1 MFKTILA
8 AGLATAALT
17 AAFSTATAGNLLAY
31 GRLPALSD
39 VEISGDGA
47 NLAYIVHDA
56 GIARIVIQPLDG
68 GAAQSIDFG
77 KTKVRGVSWPD
88 PGHVL
93 VQVSRTDSIEHMTY
107 VGEMFQATSVNI
119 KTGASVQIPTKG
131 YETITNI
138 LQDNPTGAVIGGKP
152 AILAALYAG
161 EEAKS
166 IQRGRYDLYRIDPDS
181 GIASMHQMG
190 DADTDS
196 YLAKSDGTVVA
207 RTRFRRE
214 NSRWSVELRKGGWT
228 DAYVVTAPLDRPA
241 LLGLSLDEKSVV
253 LKLWDETAKAYRF
266 APISLETGK
275 MGALYGPTE
284 PFRTITDNSQR
295 IIGVVRESGFQQ
307 YEFFEPRIAEAW
319 STIASVFPG
328 RQLTLQSTSDDY
340 SKIVFYVE
348 GTGEPGGYYML
359 NLAAKKL
366 QKVGSALPGLTGADV
381 AEVRTVTYPAADG
394 LPIHGYLTLP
404 QGRAAKGLP
413 LVVLPHGG
421 PRARDSA
428 GFDWWAQALAS
439 RGYAVL
445 QPNFRGSTGYGET
458 FVRAGD
464 GEWGGKMQ
472 TDLSDGV
479 RALAKQGLI
488 DPKRVC
494 IVGASYGG
502 YAALAG
508 ITLDKGVYRCAASVA
523 GIGDVRKMLDWYMVR
538 YGEEQPIVRDY
549 KRYFAVA
556 SPSDDKLAARSPVRH
571 AEASDGPVLLIH
583 GKDDTVVPYDQSTDM
598 RRALER
604 AGKPVEFVTLAAEDH
619 WLSREATR
627 QQMLTAIVTFLEKNN
642 PPN

>member
-1 MFKTILA
+1 MLKKRLTA
-8 AGLATAALT
+8 SLATAAL
-17 AAFSTATAGNLLAY
+17 AASISTATAGSLEAY

-56 GIARIVIQPLDG
+56 GVSRVVIQPLDG
-68 GAAQSIDFG
+68 GSAQSVDFG

-93 VQVSRTDSIEHMTY
+93 VEVSRTTSIENMTY
-107 VGEMFQATSVNI
+107 VHEMFQATSVNI

-138 LQDNPTGAVIGGKP
+138 LQDDPTGAVIGGKP

-166 IQRGRYDLYRIDPDS
+166 WQRGRYDLYRIDPDS
-181 GIASMHQMG
+181 GVASMHQMG
-190 DADTDS
+190 DSDTES
-196 YLAKSDGTVVA
+196 YLAKADGTVVA

-214 NSRWSVELRKGGWT
+214 TSRWSVELRKGGWT

-253 LKLWDETAKAYRF
+253 LKLWDEATKAYRL

-275 MGALYGPTE
+275 LEAFYGPTE

-295 IIGVVRESGFQQ
+295 IIGVVRDSGFQQ
-307 YEFFEPRIAEAW
+307 YEFFEPRMAAAW
-319 STIASVFPG
+319 STIVSVFAG

-340 SKIVFYVE
+340 SKVVFYVE
-348 GTGEPGGYYML
+348 GTGEPGGYYLL
-359 NLAAKKL
+359 NLAARKL
-366 QKVGSALPGLTGADV
+366 QKIGSALPALTGADV
-381 AEVRTVTYPAADG
+381 AEVRAVTYPAADG
-394 LPIHGYLTLP
+394 LMIHGYLTLP
-404 QGRAAKGLP
+404 QGRTAKGLP

-445 QPNFRGSTGYGET
+445 QPNFRGSTGYGEA
-458 FVRAGD
+458 FIRASD

-479 RALAKQGLI
+479 RALAKQGVI
-488 DPKRVC
+488 DPNRVC

-508 ITLDKGVYRCAASVA
+508 ITLEKGAYRCAVSVA
-523 GIGDVRKMLDWYMVR
+523 GIGDLRKMLEWDQSR
-538 YGEEQPIVRDY
+538 YDSESPVVRDY
-549 KRYFAVA
+549 KRYFAITSSA
-556 SPSDDKLAARSPVRH
+556 DDKLAARSPVRY
-571 AEASDGPVLLIH
+571 AAQADGPVLLIH
-583 GKDDTVVPYDQSTDM
+583 GKDDTVVPFDQSADM

-604 AGKPVEFVTLAAEDH
+604 AGKPVEFVTLSAEDH

-627 QQMLTAIVTFLEKNN
+627 QQMLTAVVGFLEKNN

>member
-1 MFKTILA
+1 VLKSF
-8 AGLATAALT
+8 GCSVAALLL
-17 AAFSTATAGNLLAY
+17 SATSALAGPLEAY

-47 NLAYIVHDA
+47 NLAYIVHEA
-56 GIARIVIQPLDG
+56 GLARVVIQPLDG
-68 GAAQSIDFG
+68 SAGQSVDFG
-77 KTKVRGVSWPD
+77 KAKVRGISWPA

-93 VQVSRTDSIEHMTY
+93 VEVSRTTSIEDMTY

-138 LQDNPTGAVIGGKP
+138 LSDNPVGGVVGGKP
-152 AILAALYAG
+152 TIFASLYAG

-166 IQRGRYDLYRIDPDS
+166 WQRGRYDLYRVDPDT
-181 GIASMHQMG
+181 GVASMHQMG
-190 DADTDS
+190 DADTNG
-196 YLAKSDGTVVA
+196 YLTKTDGTVVA
-207 RTRFRRE
+207 RTRFHRE
-214 NSRWSVELRKGGWT
+214 TSRWSVELRKGGWT
-228 DAYVVTAPLDRPA
+228 DAYVVTAPLDRPS
-241 LLGLSLDEKSVV
+241 LLGLSLDERSVV
-253 LKLWDETAKAYRF
+253 LKLWDDAAKAYRF

-275 MGALYGPTE
+275 LGAFYGPTE

-295 IIGVVRESGFQQ
+295 IIGVVRDSGFQQ
-307 YEFFEPRIAEAW
+307 YEFFEPRIAAAW

-328 RQLTLQSTSDDY
+328 RQLTLQSSSDDY

-348 GTGEPGGYYML
+348 GTGEPGGYSLL

-366 QKVGSALPGLTGADV
+366 QKVGSALPALTGADV
-381 AEVRTVTYPAADG
+381 AEVRAVTYPASDG
-394 LPIHGYLTLP
+394 LLIHGYLTLP
-404 QGRAAKGLP
+404 QGRPAQGLP

-421 PRARDSA
+421 PRSRDSA
-428 GFDWWAQALAS
+428 SFDWWAQALAS

-458 FVRAGD
+458 FIRAGD

-479 RALAKQGLI
+479 RALVKQGLV

-494 IVGASYGG
+494 IVGHSYGG

-508 ITLDKGVYRCAASVA
+508 ITLDKGVDRCAASSA
-523 GIGDVRKMLDWYMVR
+523 GLSDVRKMLDWYTVR
-538 YGEEQPIVRDY
+538 YGQEQPIVRDFE
-549 KRYFAVA
+549 RYFAVT
-556 SPSDDKLAARSPVRH
+556 SSSDAKMEARSPVRH
-571 AEASDGPVLLIH
+571 AKDADGPVLLIH
-583 GKDDTVVPYDQSTDM
+583 GKDDTVVPFDQSADM
-598 RRALER
+598 RRALEH
-604 AGKPVEFVTLAAEDH
+604 AGKPVEFVTLSAEDH

-627 QQMLTAIVTFLEKNN
+627 QQMLAAIVAFLEKNN